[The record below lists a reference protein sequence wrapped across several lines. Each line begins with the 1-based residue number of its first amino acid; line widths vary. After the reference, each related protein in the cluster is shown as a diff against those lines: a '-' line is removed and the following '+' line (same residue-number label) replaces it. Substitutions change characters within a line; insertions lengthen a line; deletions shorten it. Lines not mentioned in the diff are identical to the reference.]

1 MFFFFSSRRRHTRCA
16 LVTGVQTC
24 ALPISGQLWLGPH
37 HLKERDGIEEN
48 DSDAYAYLNHLSQG
62 FATPERRATFI
73 ARGREALQYVTDVIG
88 IDMVVVRGLP
98 DYYYPAVAGSKPQ
111 GRYVEVVPFKAERLG
126 ELADKVL
133 TSPYGD
139 GTSLTTSND

>member
-1 MFFFFSSRRRHTRCA
+1 MRRRRPKFTRTDT
-16 LVTGVQTC
+16 LFPYTT
-24 ALPISGQLWLGPH
+24 LFRS
-37 HLKERDGIEEN
+37 
-48 DSDAYAYLNHLSQG
+48 
-62 FATPERRATFI
+62 ERRATFI
-73 ARGREALQYVTDVIG
+73 ARGREALQYFTDVIG

-133 TSPYGD
+133 TSPYGV
-139 GTSLTTSND
+139 GSSFTT

>member
-1 MFFFFSSRRRHTRCA
+1 MRISDWSSDVC
-16 LVTGVQTC
+16 
-24 ALPISGQLWLGPH
+24 S
-37 HLKERDGIEEN
+37 
-48 DSDAYAYLNHLSQG
+48 SDLLSQG

-73 ARGREALQYVTDVIG
+73 ARGREALQYFTDVIG

-111 GRYVEVVPFKAERLG
+111 GRYVEVVTFNAERLG
-126 ELADKVL
+126 DMADKVL

-139 GTSLTTSND
+139 GYSFNTSNEWVQIDRKSKRLHSSH